1 MGMEAPE
8 FSLANSAVCA
18 AWDPELELQVGLI
31 DNDVIV
37 QDQVG
42 DEADQA
48 ITEVDIEED
57 GAVTDDGIDLGWVTS
72 SSAVMTVKHIF
83 SGVSNGDNYSVSGP
97 DSTKGSGKPLTMDRK
112 DEDTAD
118 TDENAAYRPGI
129 WIARNDDRE
138 LTVADATDP
147 NPSACVEEGTYADT
161 VGANHRPDN
170 CFRVRVVGDATA
182 KNPKLSNYLDG
193 YTVEVA
199 AADSEVAWGKVEWED
214 DPFADLECEPITF
227 VAADQLDICA
237 MFEEEVDRVV
247 ADGWSSIPAGF
258 VDSFGNATLRT
269 KPRTSE
275 GNADTTNGSVLN
287 AWLLRTAVANRK
299 PDRFKTLWFDDNLD
313 GKIKN
318 DSAKYLITYWVDGRA
333 FLPASG
339 TLNDL
344 YNDNEASGNAE
355 YIWQY
360 FVDEDDDPVYGD
372 VGKVDLY
379 SRTADTTDDSDTLF
393 TGPDT
398 ADEKIKPDGMA
409 DNYQGRAAEKC
420 DPDDGGKDACDAEW
434 SEDFEVLFEDG
445 IFGCSTTRSVTVSCE
460 WDAQGQ
466 LQANPPD
473 VADPDLFT
481 GPTNNRYNF
490 LRCIAN

>member
-1 MGMEAPE
+1 MAPRVCD
-8 FSLANSAVCA
+8 AVLRSK
-18 AWDPELELQVGLI
+18 PRT
-31 DNDVIV
+31 
-37 QDQVG
+37 
-42 DEADQA
+42 
-48 ITEVDIEED
+48 TE
-57 GAVTDDGIDLGWVTS
+57 
-72 SSAVMTVKHIF
+72 
-83 SGVSNGDNYSVSGP
+83 
-97 DSTKGSGKPLTMDRK
+97 
-112 DEDTAD
+112 
-118 TDENAAYRPGI
+118 
-129 WIARNDDRE
+129 
-138 LTVADATDP
+138 
-147 NPSACVEEGTYADT
+147 
-161 VGANHRPDN
+161 
-170 CFRVRVVGDATA
+170 
-182 KNPKLSNYLDG
+182 
-193 YTVEVA
+193 
-199 AADSEVAWGKVEWED
+199 
-214 DPFADLECEPITF
+214 
-227 VAADQLDICA
+227 
-237 MFEEEVDRVV
+237 
-247 ADGWSSIPAGF
+247 
-258 VDSFGNATLRT
+258 GNAT
-269 KPRTSE
+269 
-275 GNADTTNGSVLN
+275 TTDGSVLN
-287 AWLLRTAVANRK
+287 AWFLHTAFANRK

-313 GKIKN
+313 SKIRN
-318 DSAKYLITYWVDGRA
+318 DSAERLINYQSDGTP

-344 YNDNEASGNAE
+344 YNDNGASGNAE